1 MESMLMGAAAADGA
15 VDDMEK
21 EGVKI
26 DEENRRETSIR
37 PRARAGQ
44 ARAATEKIG
53 VSLTTF
59 SRFTWRKD
67 GPRLV
72 NSFTKEYFFFP

>member
-1 MESMLMGAAAADGA
+1 MLMGAAADVA
-15 VDDMEK
+15 VDDMKK

-44 ARAATEKIG
+44 ARAAAEKIS
-53 VSLTTF
+53 VSLSTF
-59 SRFTWRKD
+59 SGFQWRKD